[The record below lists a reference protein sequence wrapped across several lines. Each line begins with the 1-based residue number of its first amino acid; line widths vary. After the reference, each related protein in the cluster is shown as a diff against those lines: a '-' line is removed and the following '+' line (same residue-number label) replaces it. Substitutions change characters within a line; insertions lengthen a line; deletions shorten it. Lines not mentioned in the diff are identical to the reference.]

1 MSPGL
6 ERCPPAQPR
15 GKGRE
20 APAAKLL
27 AADAAGRGPAL
38 GVGGKAPPEWA
49 GMWTGLCSQGCRRSH
64 LVPGGSVL
72 QRPREGVAARRM
84 VRREGWGL
92 RAPHPLPPSRQ
103 NRLWI
108 NNYSLFTS
116 DHMALGNRC
125 AGNEEPGSN

>member
-64 LVPGGSVL
+64 LVPGGCPSAAQGGGSSRKDGEAGGLGAAGPAPAPSLTAEPTLDKQL
-72 QRPREGVAARRM
+72 QSIYLRPYG
-84 VRREGWGL
+84 
-92 RAPHPLPPSRQ
+92 
-103 NRLWI
+103 
-108 NNYSLFTS
+108 
-116 DHMALGNRC
+116 
-125 AGNEEPGSN
+125 AGKQVCR

>member
-1 MSPGL
+1 MSPGF

-20 APAAKLL
+20 ARRPSSWQLMWPGGALPWELEEKPLPSGPGCGRGSATR
-27 AADAAGRGPAL
+27 AAD
-38 GVGGKAPPEWA
+38 
-49 GMWTGLCSQGCRRSH
+49 GLTSCR
-64 LVPGGSVL
+64 GGSVL
-72 QRPREGVAARRM
+72 QWPREGVAVGRM
-84 VRREGWGL
+84 ARREGWGL
-92 RAPHPLPPSRQ
+92 RAPHPLPPSWQ